1 MTVGA
6 AAPTND
12 RLGAVTRAAFSHD
25 TLNVHFYGVFREV
38 QPDGN
43 ELVGKAELQ
52 GREHVLLARRQV
64 GHRRLG
70 HDASVAIWLVDD
82 AGFGSVGGFR

>member
-12 RLGAVTRAAFSHD
+12 RLGAVTRPAFSHD

-64 GHRRLG
+64 GHRSCG
-70 HDASVAIWLVDD
+70 HNVCAGVLVAH
-82 AGFGSVGGFR
+82 R